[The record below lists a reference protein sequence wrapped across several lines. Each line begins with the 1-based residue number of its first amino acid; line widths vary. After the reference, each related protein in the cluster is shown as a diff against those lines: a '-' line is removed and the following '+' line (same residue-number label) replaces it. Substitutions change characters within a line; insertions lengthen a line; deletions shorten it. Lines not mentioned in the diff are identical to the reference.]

1 MPGARESMPNWAL
14 PVDFRMPRG
23 RLQVNFLPIEGKLF
37 RENHRQSRE
46 DSLAH
51 LRLSEH
57 ERDAIVRRDAHPSV
71 KRIGSPFLLIL
82 GLVGESAG
90 SQVEADD
97 ERGATGRTP
106 LQEVAAIY
114 NRSSCHGTPRNRLR
128 ERNPDKL
135 HHAAEWALPAI
146 SDAAR

>member
-1 MPGARESMPNWAL
+1 L
-14 PVDFRMPRG
+14 
-23 RLQVNFLPIEGKLF
+23 
-37 RENHRQSRE
+37 
-46 DSLAH
+46 
-51 LRLSEH
+51 LRSYILH
-57 ERDAIVRRDAHPSV
+57 TTKDLNVIVRRHAHPSI
-71 KRIGSPFLLIL
+71 KRNWSSFLLYL

-114 NRSSCHGTPRNRLR
+114 NRSSWHGTPRNRLR